1 MPFVLTIFWGV
12 LLLSLSISE
21 AASTGVAGSFSSNS
35 VYSLD
40 SDATDTNAI
49 KTQLIIVGHAKRSKK
64 RMAPKRIQRIRDIYL
79 VWVLLDVK
87 MESVMNLWI
96 MMVSGD
102 SALPVSTEF
111 RVNLILYILQY
122 GIIETSL
129 INS

>member
-79 VWVLLDVK
+79 V
-87 MESVMNLWI
+87 
-96 MMVSGD
+96 
-102 SALPVSTEF
+102 
-111 RVNLILYILQY
+111 
-122 GIIETSL
+122 
-129 INS
+129 